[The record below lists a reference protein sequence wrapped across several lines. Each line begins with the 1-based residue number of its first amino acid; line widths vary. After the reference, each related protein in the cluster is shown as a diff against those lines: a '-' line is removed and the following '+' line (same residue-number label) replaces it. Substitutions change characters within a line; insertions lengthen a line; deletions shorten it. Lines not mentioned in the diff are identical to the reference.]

1 MADNFANA
9 GVYLIQTFFGL
20 YTMALM
26 LRFLMQVS
34 RVDYYNPISQ
44 AIVKVTDPAI
54 NPFRSVIP
62 NVRGIEFATI
72 ATAFAV
78 QLIAVMLIL
87 MLWGAPFFSPIYLA
101 WVMLGLFSIVF
112 KIYFFALIVLV
123 ISSWIAPQS
132 SHPALNL
139 VHQITEPICIPARK
153 LLPPMGGMDFS
164 IILVFVFINIIDNIL
179 VIAPLVKTLGVP
191 GNLIF
196 GL

>member
-1 MADNFANA
+1 MADNFASA

-44 AIVKVTDPAI
+44 GIVKLTDPAI
-54 NPFRSVIP
+54 RPFRKALP
-62 NVRGIEFATI
+62 TVRGVDFATLGV
-72 ATAFAV
+72 AFAV

-87 MLWGAPFFSPIYLA
+87 TLWGAPFFSPQYLA
-101 WVMLGLFSIVF
+101 WVLLGLFSIVF

-132 SHPALNL
+132 SHPAILL
-139 VHQITEPICIPARK
+139 VYQITEPICIPARK

-179 VIAPLVKTLGVP
+179 VIAPLARMLQVP
-191 GNLIF
+191 RNLIF

>member
-1 MADNFANA
+1 MTDNFASA

-44 AIVKVTDPAI
+44 GIVKITDPAI
-54 NPFRSVIP
+54 KPFRSIIP
-62 NVRGIEFATI
+62 TVRGIDFATL
-72 ATAFAV
+72 AVAFAV

-87 MLWGAPFFSPIYLA
+87 MLWGAPLFDPIYLA
-101 WVMLGLFSIVF
+101 WVMLGLFSIIF

-139 VHQITEPICIPARK
+139 VHQITEPICVPARK

-164 IILVFVFINIIDNIL
+164 IILVFVFINIIDNYL
-179 VIAPLVKTLGVP
+179 VIAPLAKTLGVP